1 MEGIPKEA
9 RMKIQIAVSA
19 LLALGLAACAG
30 QETQQVAKAD
40 CKIAPVTTRS
50 AVNKPGPVTDLD
62 RRWAQA
68 QLANSDYRREQ
79 LTRNALNNNVEDALR
94 DCP

>member
-1 MEGIPKEA
+1 MNP
-9 RMKIQIAVSA
+9 QIAVSA

-30 QETQQVAKAD
+30 QEAQQVAKAD

-50 AVNKPGPVTDLD
+50 AVNKAGPVADLD
-62 RRWAQA
+62 RRWAEA
-68 QLANSDYRREQ
+68 QLAGSDYRRQQ
-79 LTRNALNNNVEDALR
+79 LARNGLNNNIEDALR